1 MANIFFVKI
10 TNYVVK
16 YIWEV
21 KAMNNRLKEVR
32 KQLGLTQQELANKLS
47 VNYNSVSQWERG
59 VSNITDRVIN
69 QICSLFN
76 VNKEWFV
83 NGKGEMFK
91 VNNQEVIDNL
101 NERLDGLSEAEI
113 EFLRKWL
120 QLSYEERV
128 YIFDKIKFL
137 FGDVWAK
144 KNTD

>member
-137 FGDVWAK
+137 FGDVWSK

>member
-1 MANIFFVKI
+1 
-10 TNYVVK
+10 
-16 YIWEV
+16 
-21 KAMNNRLKEVR
+21 MNNRLKEVR

-83 NGKGEMFK
+83 NGNGEMFK

>member
-1 MANIFFVKI
+1 MKGE
-10 TNYVVK
+10 K
-16 YIWEV
+16 G
-21 KAMNNRLKEVR
+21 MNNRLKEVR
-32 KQLGLTQQELANKLS
+32 KQLGLTQQELADKLG
-47 VNYNSVSQWERG
+47 VTLNSVGYWERG
-59 VSNITDRVIN
+59 VNKITSRVVN

-101 NERLDGLSEAEI
+101 NQRLDGLSEAEI

-137 FGDVWAK
+137 FGDVWTK

>member
-1 MANIFFVKI
+1 
-10 TNYVVK
+10 
-16 YIWEV
+16 
-21 KAMNNRLKEVR
+21 MNNRLKEVR

-83 NGKGEMFK
+83 NGKGEMFR

-137 FGDVWAK
+137 FGDVWSK